1 MTRSSKT
8 SLKFA
13 NPSKQIALQSIIS
26 EYSKLTQSIID
37 TIWTQAGPIP
47 ALLPANITNELKQ
60 QTWLSARMIQCAA
73 KQASAIVRGTQA
85 KQKKRLFLIA
95 KLKSQGKLKQA
106 RKLERLCNAAVTSKP
121 TLDGSLVPMEL
132 DRRFIRFDFTP
143 ETVAFDSWITITS
156 VGDKKKLVLPFKKT
170 KHIQKLIDKGGIMAP
185 GARITAKNITLMFEF
200 KDKEPQEPH
209 PQEVPKEMI
218 AGLDIGVKSCIS
230 VSYSDGSFHQVSED
244 AHGWSLDKIS
254 DKLSRKTKDSGAF
267 HRAQTHRTNFIN
279 WSINQVDFH
288 GIRELR
294 IEGIRNLRLRKRVS
308 RKLSHFVYREIFDRL
323 GMKAE
328 EADVLLSEVSPAY
341 TSQRCS
347 VCGWTRRS
355 NRKGKQFKCGKCGFT
370 ADADLN
376 ASVNIRLDLK
386 PIGKKERLKRLNRT
400 GFYWPVELD
409 RFGAGAYSP
418 CCPGSLE

>member
-1 MTRSSKT
+1 MIRSSKT

-13 NPSKQIALQSIIS
+13 NLSKQMALQSIIS
-26 EYSKLTQSIID
+26 EYSKLTQLIID
-37 TIWTQAGPIP
+37 IIWTQAGPIP

-95 KLKSQGKLKQA
+95 KLKTQGKLKQA

-200 KDKEPQEPH
+200 KDKEPQH
-209 PQEVPKEMI
+209 HQEVPKEVV
-218 AGLDIGVKSCIS
+218 AGLDIGIKSCIS
-230 VSYSDGSFHQVSED
+230 VSYSDGSFRQVSED
-244 AHGWSLDKIS
+244 AHGWSLDRIN
-254 DKLSRKTKDSGAF
+254 DKLTRKTKDSGAF

-279 WSINQVDFH
+279 WSINQIDFH

>member
-1 MTRSSKT
+1 MIRSSKT

-13 NPSKQIALQSIIS
+13 NLSKQMALQSIIS
-26 EYSKLTQSIID
+26 EYSKLTQLIID
-37 TIWTQAGPIP
+37 IIWTQAGPIP

-106 RKLERLCNAAVTSKP
+106 RKLERIYNATVTSKP
-121 TLDGSLVPMEL
+121 TLNGGLVPMEL
-132 DRRFIRFDFTP
+132 DHRFIRFDFTP
-143 ETVAFDSWITITS
+143 GTAAFDSWVTITS
-156 VGDKKKLVLPFKKT
+156 IGDKKKLVLPFKKT